1 MANSV
6 KERPRTVHNGAYTQ
20 VAGGAES
27 CIDAVALGGFSRL
40 KALST
45 RYNDAPASASRPF
58 DAGRDGFV
66 MGEGAGVLVLE
77 ELEHARARGARM
89 YAEVCSYVRSA

>member
-1 MANSV
+1 MA
-6 KERPRTVHNGAYTQ
+6 GATE
-20 VAGGAES
+20 AA
-27 CIDAVALGGFSRL
+27 IDAIGLGGFSRL

-45 RYNDAPASASRPF
+45 AYNDAPERASRPF

-77 ELEHARARGARM
+77 EMGHALRRGRRA
-89 YAEVCSYVRSA
+89 YAEVRFLMGWAVWSEEPGAGGREGGRTLM

>member
-1 MANSV
+1 ML
-6 KERPRTVHNGAYTQ
+6 Q
-20 VAGGAES
+20 VAGAAEAS
-27 CIDAVALGGFSRL
+27 IDAIGLGGFSRL

-45 RYNDAPASASRPF
+45 SYNDAPEKASRPF

-77 ELEHARARGARM
+77 ELGHAVERGCKV
-89 YAEVCSYVRSA
+89 YAEVGRAVVLAAGVA

>member
-1 MANSV
+1 M
-6 KERPRTVHNGAYTQ
+6 Q
-20 VAGGAES
+20 VAGGSES

-45 RYNDAPASASRPF
+45 RYNDAPGGASRPF

-77 ELEHARARGARM
+77 ELDHARARGAGM
-89 YAEVCSYVRSA
+89 YAEVWL